1 MSIPFGDEDIH
12 NTLKSFWDNDTT
24 SPGLAP
30 SRGRLPTEPTEFSPV
45 RPPVGAEPV
54 RPPETRRQTRDL
66 DRKSAGQ
73 DYEIDDLLE
82 RMLKLKGSDLHLSV
96 GFHPAIRVNGDIT
109 PLTDFPKLT
118 KDEIQRLVFA
128 MLTDEQNKKF
138 GEMLELDFAYDLVG
152 KSRFR
157 VNLLRQKEA
166 VGAVFRTI
174 PYDILPLETLGIS
187 PVLNDFASLQRGLV
201 IVGGATGSGKSTTLA
216 AIVDKANRTRN
227 DHILTIEDPVE
238 FVHQHK
244 GCIVNQRE
252 VGVDTHSFA
261 EAMKHAL
268 REDPDII
275 LVGELRDLE
284 TISLAISLAE
294 TGHLVFAT
302 LHTQSAP
309 QTISRIIDVFPPEQQ
324 AMIQTQLA
332 ETLKA
337 VVCQT
342 LVKTADGKRR
352 QAALE
357 IMVVTDPIKANIR
370 DNKLEQISGFI
381 QTGKKD
387 GMITMDDDLKRLVN
401 ERIIRPK
408 AALEK
413 AQRPKDLS
421 DTWGGDAGVERLEKS
436 FDANYQ
442 RY

>member
-1 MSIPFGDEDIH
+1 MTTPFGEDDIH
-12 NTLKSFWDNDTT
+12 STLKSFWDT
-24 SPGLAP
+24 SPGLTP
-30 SRGRLPTEPTEFSPV
+30 SRGLPTSLEQERTGPV
-45 RPPVGAEPV
+45 LPVGAEPV
-54 RPPETRRQTRDL
+54 RPPEQRRAVKDL
-66 DRKSAGQ
+66 DRSEAGS

-82 RMLKLKGSDLHLSV
+82 RLLSMKGSDLHLSV
-96 GFHPAIRVNGDIT
+96 GFHPAVRVHGDIT

-118 KDEIQRLVFA
+118 KEAIQRLVFA
-128 MLTDEQNKKF
+128 MLTDEQNKRF
-138 GEMLELDFAYDLVG
+138 GETLELDFAYDLIG

-174 PYDILPLETLGIS
+174 PYEILPLETLGIS
-187 PVLNDFASLQRGLV
+187 AVLNDFAQLQRGLV

-216 AIVDKANRTRN
+216 AIVDKANRTRK

-238 FVHQHK
+238 FVHTHK
-244 GCIVNQRE
+244 ECIVNQRE
-252 VGVDTHSFA
+252 VGTDTHSFA

-332 ETLKA
+332 ETLRA

-342 LVKTADGKRR
+342 LVKKADGKGR

-357 IMVVTDPIKANIR
+357 IMVATDPIKANIR
-370 DNKLEQISGFI
+370 DNKLEQITGYI

-387 GMITMDDDLKRLVN
+387 GMITLDDDLKRLV
-401 ERIIRPK
+401 EARLIRPR

-413 AQRPKDLS
+413 AQRPKDLIE
-421 DTWGGDAGVERLEKS
+421 TWGGDAGIDRLEAS
-436 FDANYQ
+436 FDANF
-442 RY
+442 RRF